1 MDRQAK
7 INHIVFFQVVCR
19 NLIMKR
25 QRLAVLRNFGTDILI
40 KATPILSCN
49 ARNSCNI
56 LVERL
61 VNTGAIRNVGIILK
75 CNLAWR
81 NSTAIL
87 QGVEVRRR
95 FLSLRI
101 RHNDLRGDDFLA
113 VGIIIVHNIKVAFL
127 LSSFQIDQDKLC
139 SILSAPCFLAVLS
152 VDHRRCARRFV
163 PDLALVIPLCH
174 AIIKRCLFPCDG
186 VRGIPHVIVGIFITR
201 TIRYRNLGNRII
213 FIILRSNNANVA
225 AIPVVED
232 RCGFEIHVFLG
243 WGNRAVRVDNC
254 NRQCDLALVA
264 RSIRRGTISTIA
276 PVLDIGFNF
285 RSDFCLLQ
293 IIGNRLIRAE
303 EIMPSAVQCL
313 ILPRTGVIAH
323 MGKGRAVSGL
333 VNARF
338 LRLQMIGVQPHS
350 LPVIH
355 IFPAVK
361 IGIGMVRCKLCN
373 VNARIGAY
381 TISCSGNTLC
391 FVRRNRRLFINRR
404 VRNPVL
410 QRQRSICHRVVRSLV
425 LDNDRIQ
432 HIANHNLRRACLLTG
447 EGDGGLINRRWC
459 RFQRVGITLGATT
472 AARHCPVS
480 PGESNIIVGITT
492 IPARDFKI
500 EFACL

>member
-1 MDRQAK
+1 
-7 INHIVFFQVVCR
+7 
-19 NLIMKR
+19 MKR

-61 VNTGAIRNVGIILK
+61 VNTGAIRNVGLIRK
-75 CNLAWR
+75 CNRAWR
-81 NSTAIL
+81 NSTVIL

-127 LSSFQIDQDKLC
+127 LSCLQINQDKLC
-139 SILSAPCFLAVLS
+139 SILSAPCFLAALS
-152 VDHRRCARRFV
+152 VDHRRCAGRFV

-174 AIIKRCLFPCDG
+174 FIIKRCLFPCDG
-186 VRGIPHVIVGIFITR
+186 VRGIPHIFSGVALAV

-213 FIILRSNNANVA
+213 FIILRNNNANVA

-232 RCGFEIHVFLG
+232 RCGFGIHVSLG

-254 NRQCDLALVA
+254 NRQCDLALSA
-264 RSIRRGTISTIA
+264 GSIRRSASCTIA

-285 RSDFCLLQ
+285 FRDFRLLQ

-333 VNARF
+333 VIARSI
-338 LRLQMIGVQPHS
+338 RLFVVFIQPHS
-350 LPVIH
+350 LPVIDRY
-355 IFPAVK
+355 PTVK
-361 IGIGMVRCKLCN
+361 ESVGRRRRDSLDSDALISIR
-373 VNARIGAY
+373 
-381 TISCSGNTLC
+381 TSSCSSDTL
-391 FVRRNRRLFINRR
+391 
-404 VRNPVL
+404 
-410 QRQRSICHRVVRSLV
+410 RVV
-425 LDNDRIQ
+425 
-432 HIANHNLRRACLLTG
+432 C
-447 EGDGGLINRRWC
+447 
-459 RFQRVGITLGATT
+459 
-472 AARHCPVS
+472 
-480 PGESNIIVGITT
+480 
-492 IPARDFKI
+492 
-500 EFACL
+500 